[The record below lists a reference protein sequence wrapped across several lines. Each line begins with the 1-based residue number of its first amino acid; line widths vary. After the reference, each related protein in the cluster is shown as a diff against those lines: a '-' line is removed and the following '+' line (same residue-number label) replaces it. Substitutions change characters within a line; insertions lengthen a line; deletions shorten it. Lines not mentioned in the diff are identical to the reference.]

1 MNKSSSVCERERS
14 HLEKMNKFLLSNKFK
29 TIGYYIAFGVFGLM
43 ILKKFID
50 EPLWVKPLLR
60 KGLLLGMLII
70 SISKDKIEDE
80 FIETL
85 RSQSYRLA
93 FIMGVVY
100 SLIQPIVNY
109 AVGFIIDKNEKYND
123 FSYFEVLFF
132 MLLVQLMM
140 FWQLKRLN
148 K

>member
-1 MNKSSSVCERERS
+1 MNKQSSICERERS

-29 TIGYYIAFGVFGLM
+29 KIGYYITFGFFALM
-43 ILKKFID
+43 IFKIFVE

-60 KGLLLGMLII
+60 KGLLFGMLLI

-80 FIETL
+80 FIESL

-93 FIMGVVY
+93 FILGVVY
-100 SLIQPIVNY
+100 SLIQPVINYIVGS
-109 AVGFIIDKNEKYND
+109 VIDSNETFND

-140 FWQLKRLN
+140 FWQLKRMN
-148 K
+148 R

>member
-1 MNKSSSVCERERS
+1 MPKQSICERERS
-14 HLEKMNKFLLSNKFK
+14 HLEKMNKFLLPNKFK
-29 TIGYYIAFGVFGLM
+29 TIGYYIAFGGFGLM
-43 ILKKFID
+43 ILIKFIE
-50 EPLWVKPLLR
+50 EPLWVKPILR
-60 KGLLLGMLII
+60 KVLLLGMLMV

-93 FIMGVVY
+93 FIMAVLY
-100 SLIQPIVNY
+100 SLIQPVINY
-109 AVGFIIDKNEKYND
+109 VVGLFFDKKEEFND

-132 MLLVQLMM
+132 MLIIQLLF
-140 FWQLKRLN
+140 FWQFKRFN

>member
-1 MNKSSSVCERERS
+1 MSKQSPICERERTY
-14 HLEKMNKFLLSNKFK
+14 LEKMNKFLLPKKFK
-29 TIGYYIAFGVFGLM
+29 TIGYYIAFGVFTLM
-43 ILKKFID
+43 ILKKFVD

-60 KGLLLGMLII
+60 KGLLFGMLLI
-70 SISKDKIEDE
+70 SISKDNIEDE
-80 FIETL
+80 FIESL

-100 SLIQPIVNY
+100 SLIQPVINYIVGS
-109 AVGFIIDKNEKYND
+109 VIDSNETFND

-140 FWQLKRLN
+140 FWQLKRMN
-148 K
+148 R

>member
-1 MNKSSSVCERERS
+1 MSKQSICERERS
-14 HLEKMNKFLLSNKFK
+14 HLQKMNKFLLPNKFK
-29 TIGYYIAFGVFGLM
+29 TIGYYIAFGGFGLM
-43 ILKKFID
+43 ILIKFIE
-50 EPLWVKPLLR
+50 EPLWVKPILR
-60 KGLLLGMLII
+60 KVLLLGMLMV

-93 FIMGVVY
+93 FIMAVLY
-100 SLIQPIVNY
+100 SLIQPVINY
-109 AVGFIIDKNEKYND
+109 VVGLFFDKKEEFND

-132 MLLVQLMM
+132 MLIIQLLF
-140 FWQLKRLN
+140 FWQFKRFN

>member
-1 MNKSSSVCERERS
+1 MSKQTFCERERS
-14 HLEKMNKFLLSNKFK
+14 SLEKVNKFLLPNRFK
-29 TIGYYIAFGVFGLM
+29 IIGLYVAFGVFGLM

-50 EPLWVKPLLR
+50 EPEWVKPLLR
-60 KGLLLGMLII
+60 KGLLLGMLLI

-93 FIMGVVY
+93 FILAVIY
-100 SLIQPIVNY
+100 SLVQPIINY
-109 AVGFIIDKNEKYND
+109 LVGMLIDKNKTFNE

-132 MLLVQLMM
+132 MLFVQILF
-140 FWQLKRLN
+140 FWQFKRFN
-148 K
+148 Q